1 MAETTPAEKLRIYQE
16 TLELVKL
23 IYKLCRKFP
32 KEELFSLT
40 DQLKRAT
47 SSILLNIAESQG
59 RSTNKDKV
67 NFLMNSRGSIYEV
80 MAILDIAE
88 SQLFILTTEK
98 GSIRER
104 LFSVLKQLNSLIS
117 YYRKS

>member
-1 MAETTPAEKLRIYQE
+1 MTETTPAEKLRIYQE
-16 TLELVKL
+16 TLEFVKL
-23 IYKLCRKFP
+23 VYKLCRKFP

-59 RSTNKDKV
+59 RSTNKNKIS
-67 NFLMNSRGSIYEV
+67 FLMNSRGSIYEV

-88 SQLFILTTEK
+88 SQTFISGQERESLREK
-98 GSIRER
+98 
-104 LFSVLKQLNSLIS
+104 LFSILKQLNSLIS
-117 YYRKS
+117 YYRNS